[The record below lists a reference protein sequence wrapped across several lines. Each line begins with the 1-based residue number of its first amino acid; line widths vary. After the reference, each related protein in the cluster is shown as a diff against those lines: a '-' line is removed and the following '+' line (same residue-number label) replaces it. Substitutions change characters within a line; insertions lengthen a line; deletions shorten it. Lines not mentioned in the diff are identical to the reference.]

1 MYNASLLLEHKRWHM
16 DEYLDVLPHLQA
28 ADLAAFFPRLLSRV
42 FVEAFIAGQDRQCLC
57 VAECFCVFA
66 DGKVQ
71 ARLRFFPTSEV
82 VGKMRS

>member
-42 FVEAFIAGQDRQCLC
+42 FVEAFIAGQESQCLY
-57 VAECFCVFA
+57 VAEYLECLLCV
-66 DGKVQ
+66 GEVQ
-71 ARLRFFPTSEV
+71 PPLLSSYVR
-82 VGKMRS
+82 